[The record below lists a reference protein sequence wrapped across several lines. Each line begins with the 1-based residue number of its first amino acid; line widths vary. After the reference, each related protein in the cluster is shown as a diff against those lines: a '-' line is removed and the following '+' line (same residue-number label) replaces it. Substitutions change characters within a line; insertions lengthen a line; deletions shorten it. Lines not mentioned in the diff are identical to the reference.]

1 MRSNT
6 VIIGCCWIASMAP
19 QWAQTPQSRG
29 SLKIDFPKDSPVSVV
44 SPLTADW
51 GQSNAMA
58 RGGALLLDLH
68 TSLSLRN
75 ASQHRIR
82 GITLVVLA
90 QEVTPGGKGSVSVPS
105 IDIAPDET
113 FPVRIDLRLLKP
125 LGGDAAVVQVG
136 LDGILFDDLSF
147 YGPNRLNSRRSMTVW
162 ELEAQ
167 RDRRYFKS
175 ILERAGAEGLQKEM
189 LASLSRQAD
198 RPQIGVQLV
207 RGGRATNYDTEQ
219 DVRFAFLHF
228 PDAPIEP
235 MGGVAHIAGNE
246 AHAPRIQVQNRSTR
260 PVRYAEI
267 GWIVQDQQGRE
278 YMAGSVPA
286 ELDLAPGQKTEV
298 LQDTALRFPQQ
309 TAITGMTGFVNSVE
323 YTDGRFWIPSRAELA
338 SDGRLQ
344 KLVAPSPEEQRLV
357 QIYHKKGLKALIE
370 ELNRF

>member
-6 VIIGCCWIASMAP
+6 ARLACCLIAVAAAG
-19 QWAQTPQSRG
+19 WAQGPESRG
-29 SLKIDFPKDSPVSVV
+29 SLKIDFPKDSPVTVV
-44 SPLTADW
+44 SPLSADW

-75 ASQHRIR
+75 VSQRRIL

-90 QEVTPGGKGSVSVPS
+90 QDVTPGGKGSVSVPS
-105 IDIAPDET
+105 LDVAPDET

-125 LGGDAAVVQVG
+125 LGGEGAVVQVG
-136 LDGILFDDLSF
+136 LDGVLFDDLSF

-167 RDRRYFKS
+167 RDRKYFKS
-175 ILERAGAEGLQKEM
+175 ILERAGAEALQKEM

-198 RPQIGVQLV
+198 RPRIGVQLV
-207 RGGRATNYDTEQ
+207 RGGRVTNYDADQ

-228 PDAPIEP
+228 PDAPVEP
-235 MGGVAHIAGNE
+235 MDGLAHIAGNE
-246 AHAPRIQVQNRSTR
+246 AHAPRIQIQNRSSR
-260 PVRYAEI
+260 PVRFAEI

-286 ELDLAPGQKTEV
+286 ELNLAPGQKTEI

-309 TAITGMTGFVNSVE
+309 TAIKGMTGFVTSVE
-323 YTDGRFWIPSRAELA
+323 YADGRFWIPSRAELA
-338 SDGRLQ
+338 SDARLQ
-344 KLVAPSPEEQRLV
+344 RVVAPSPEEQRLV
-357 QIYHKKGLKALIE
+357 QIYHKRGLKALIE